1 MVPTDAVCFFC
12 KTWTLSIYE
21 RGLSRT
27 MTTANPYMCN
37 PAFDTA
43 FTSEFEQHSLIPG
56 APPTLKMVNEALYK
70 HRAAEH
76 AYNSAS
82 AERKVKN
89 HSDNLYHNMHNDRN
103 HFHNVQRNWDFHN
116 PGNLF
121 RHNVVN
127 PASTTS
133 AANLQ
138 RKAAKKER
146 KRAAKLLKASHAA
159 PTPAANGG
167 HPKCTSYDQAMKSGY
182 TQACKVW
189 HEEYKPTVDQAK
201 AINIFPYSK
210 VGMDAEAKKTLADMI
225 KRFHSEEHVKANQLW
240 KALLKYDIEHCT
252 NGEFCDIRV
261 KTLESDDKKEGI
273 EEMVEMSEE
282 QIKTDRKRRADNYQP
297 GIPTLLIWM
306 QMLTG
311 LKNACVDSHLTT
323 AKQIAAIAEKRKQKI
338 VTEVPYGNYC
348 QVPFAQSK
356 HEAPVAAQAQA
367 NTGE

>member
-1 MVPTDAVCFFC
+1 
-12 KTWTLSIYE
+12 
-21 RGLSRT
+21 

-56 APPTLKMVNEALYK
+56 APPTIKMVNEALWK
-70 HRAAEH
+70 HNAAARAYAG
-76 AYNSAS
+76 ATPAAKAS
-82 AERKVKN
+82 SHPN
-89 HSDNLYHNMHNDRN
+89 GIHNN
-103 HFHNVQRNWDFHN
+103 FHNSRTHFQNMKNNYDREHPDDKYWHSVS
-116 PGNLF
+116 
-121 RHNVVN
+121 N

-133 AANLQ
+133 TANLQ

-167 HPKCTSYDQAMKSGY
+167 HPKCSSYDQAMKSGY

-240 KALLKYDIEHCT
+240 KALLKYDIEHNA

-273 EEMVEMSEE
+273 EAMAELSEE

-311 LKNACVDSHLTT
+311 LKNACVDSHLTA
-323 AKQIAAIAEKRKQKI
+323 AKQIAAIAEKRKQKV
-338 VTEVPYGNYC
+338 VTEVPYGNYLE
-348 QVPFAQSK
+348 VPFAQPK

>member
-1 MVPTDAVCFFC
+1 MLPTDAVCFFC

-37 PAFDTA
+37 PAFNT

-56 APPTLKMVNEALYK
+56 APPTIQMVNEALFK
-70 HRAAEH
+70 HRAAEN
-76 AYNSAS
+76 AYNSAT
-82 AERKVKN
+82 ADRKAKN
-89 HSDNLYHNMHNDRN
+89 HPDKLYHNMHNHRN
-103 HFHNVQRNWDFHN
+103 HFHNVRGNWDLHN
-116 PGNLF
+116 PTNHY
-121 RHNVVN
+121 RHGVVN
-127 PASTTS
+127 PASSTTL
-133 AANLQ
+133 ANLQ

-146 KRAAKLLKASHAA
+146 KRVAKLLKGSPAA
-159 PTPAANGG
+159 PTGVASGG

-189 HEEYKPTVDQAK
+189 HAEYKTTVDQAK
-201 AINIFPYSK
+201 AINSFPYK
-210 VGMDAEAKKTLADMI
+210 VGMDADAKKTLADLI
-225 KRFHSEEHVKANQLW
+225 KEFHSEEHVKANQLW

-261 KTLESDDKKEGI
+261 KTLESDDKKEEI
-273 EEMVEMSEE
+273 EGMVELSED
-282 QIKTDRKRRADNYQP
+282 QIKKDRKRRADNYQP

-311 LKNACVDSHLTT
+311 LKNACVDSHLT
-323 AKQIAAIAEKRKQKI
+323 AAMHIAAIAEKGKQPVI
-338 VTEVPYGNYC
+338 AEVPYGHYLE
-348 QVPFAQSK
+348 VPHASKPK

-367 NTGE
+367 TTGI